1 MIPLRCC
8 VKKYEWGKRGMD
20 SCIARYLRNQMP
32 SYTVDDD
39 TPFAEV
45 KKIFCL
51 LHFDHLKIDFCD

>member
-45 KKIFCL
+45 GLFCSFNQKNIN
-51 LHFDHLKIDFCD
+51 FD

>member
-45 KKIFCL
+45 GLFCSFDQKKY
-51 LHFDHLKIDFCD
+51 